1 MLYFLWRFELI
12 ANIIT
17 FALQLVVC
25 NMKITSV
32 NNRKVLQIRKLYK
45 NRERKES
52 NLFIAEGVLEVS
64 RGLEAGFDVEMLF
77 YCPDIFQK
85 NINDF
90 LQNYSSNFEIFEVE
104 KEVYKKLTYRD
115 NTEGILA
122 VFGKKIYSL
131 DDIKVNDKSLFIV
144 LESVE
149 KPGNLGAVLRTAD
162 AAAVDAIIITESLVD
177 QYHPNVIRASIG
189 AVFNIPVVLTNN
201 EELSKWLKNNDIGVY
216 SAALPAYGDLYS
228 LDMTGKTA
236 LIFGTES
243 NGLSD
248 FWLENSTKNY
258 TIPMRGIVDSLN
270 VSVSVA
276 VSVFEAVRQRK

>member
-1 MLYFLWRFELI
+1 
-12 ANIIT
+12 
-17 FALQLVVC
+17 
-25 NMKITSV
+25 MKITSV
-32 NNRKVLQIRKLYK
+32 NNKKILRIRKLYK

-64 RGLEAGFDVEMLF
+64 RGLDADFDVDMLF

-85 NINDF
+85 NINEFLKNYNNDF
-90 LQNYSSNFEIFEVE
+90 EVFEVE

-122 VFGKKIYSL
+122 VFKKKIYGL
-131 DDIKVNDKSLFIV
+131 DDIKATNKSLFII

-201 EELSKWLKNNDIGVY
+201 KELNDWLKDNNIKAY
-216 SAALPAYGDLYS
+216 AAALPAYEDIYA

-243 NGLSD
+243 NGLSN
-248 FWLENSTKNY
+248 FWLQNSTENY
-258 TIPMRGIVDSLN
+258 TIPMKGIVDSLN